1 MMMEASTL
9 EMKMKH
15 EKTHF
20 NMREIDNNTKS
31 FLLTMA
37 AFVTIVIIIALIA
50 SWIIPS
56 NKKEVEEATVVEEAA
71 VAEEEVEDPAWVY
84 LVQALIVVES
94 EGNPLA
100 VGKSNDV
107 GILQITPIYVRE
119 VNRILG
125 DDIYTLDDRTCIY
138 KSLAMFEVYQ
148 AHHNPNKDILRAI
161 KVHNP
166 GAGQWYTDKV
176 MEQFNRLRF

>member
-9 EMKMKH
+9 EMKIKH

-31 FLLTMA
+31 FLLTIA

-56 NKKEVEEATVVEEAA
+56 NKKEVEEVTLV
-71 VAEEEVEDPAWVY
+71 EEEVEEDPAWVY
-84 LVQALIVVES
+84 FVQALIVVES

-176 MEQFNRLRF
+176 MEQFNRLRL

>member
-1 MMMEASTL
+1 
-9 EMKMKH
+9 
-15 EKTHF
+15 
-20 NMREIDNNTKS
+20 MREIDNNTKS
-31 FLLTMA
+31 FLLTMGSLRYYCDNNS
-37 AFVTIVIIIALIA
+37 FNSIVDSFIQQ
-50 SWIIPS
+50 
-56 NKKEVEEATVVEEAA
+56 KEVEEVTLV
-71 VAEEEVEDPAWVY
+71 EEEVEEDPAWVY
-84 LVQALIVVES
+84 FVQALIVVES

>member
-1 MMMEASTL
+1 MTQED
-9 EMKMKH
+9 KV
-15 EKTHF
+15 
-20 NMREIDNNTKS
+20 NMREIDNNIKS

-56 NKKEVEEATVVEEAA
+56 NKKEVEEATVVEEVT

-84 LVQALIVVES
+84 LLQALIVVES

-125 DDIYTLDDRTCIY
+125 DTVYKLEHRTDID
-138 KSLAMFEVYQ
+138 KSLEMFEIYQ
-148 AHHNPNKDILRAI
+148 AHHNPSKDILKAI
-161 KVHNP
+161 KIHNP
-166 GAGQWYTDKV
+166 SAGQWYTDKV

>member
-1 MMMEASTL
+1 
-9 EMKMKH
+9 
-15 EKTHF
+15 
-20 NMREIDNNTKS
+20 MREIDNNTKS

-37 AFVTIVIIIALIA
+37 AFVTIVIIIALIV

-71 VAEEEVEDPAWVY
+71 VAEEEVEEDPAWVY

-161 KVHNP
+161 KLHNP

-176 MEQFNRLRF
+176 MEQFNRLRL

>member
-9 EMKMKH
+9 GMKMKH

-50 SWIIPS
+50 SWIVSS
-56 NKKEVEEATVVEEAA
+56 NKKEVEEVTLV
-71 VAEEEVEDPAWVY
+71 EEEVEEDPAWVY
-84 LVQALIVVES
+84 FVQALIVVES

-148 AHHNPNKDILRAI
+148 SHHNPSKDILKAI
-161 KVHNP
+161 KIHNP
-166 GAGQWYTDKV
+166 VAGQWYTDKV
-176 MEQFNRLRF
+176 MEQFNRLRL